1 MFNQMLSDVMH
12 HPRSILSYHT
22 ERDTCRT
29 LLSSSSSSSF
39 VHRSYGNVT
48 RMEAVNGA
56 AVVLSLLLMNPDA
69 SLLETHTSRMMNES
83 RLMKLSVLSRQLHHT
98 HTHTGTHTHTHSHTH
113 THTHTHTH
121 GHTHTHTHTHTHS
134 LSHTLSHTHTH
145 ETI

>member
-1 MFNQMLSDVMH
+1 MFNQTLSDVMH

-29 LLSSSSSSSF
+29 LISSSSSSSF

-83 RLMKLSVLSRQLHHT
+83 RLMKLSMLSRQLH
-98 HTHTGTHTHTHSHTH
+98 
-113 THTHTHTH
+113 HTHTHTH
-121 GHTHTHTHTHTHS
+121 GHTHTHTHTHSLSHTHTHTHTHS
-134 LSHTLSHTHTH
+134 LSHTISHTHTH